1 MRQPQQHPPEPQ
13 QIQADLATAAT
24 RPGQHHLVQ
33 PDPDIPQDQGDPHV
47 EQPQRRI
54 ACRGPN
60 PGLMQLS
67 IGRLDGEPLAIR
79 LPDPVEGW
87 RLKSPE
93 GVDQVLLAM
102 PTPLTTIVAAFD
114 TDRDAGR
121 PLLGIVQGV
130 IRFPAISCAP

>member
-1 MRQPQQHPPEPQ
+1 QCY
-13 QIQADLATAAT
+13 
-24 RPGQHHLVQ
+24 
-33 PDPDIPQDQGDPHV
+33 PHV
-47 EQPQRRI
+47 EQPLPRI
-54 ACRGPN
+54 SSRGQN

-67 IGRLDGEPLAIR
+67 IGRLDGKPLAIR

-102 PTPLTTIVAAFD
+102 PMPLTTIVAAFD

-121 PLLGIVQGV
+121 PFLSIVQGV
-130 IRFPAISCAP
+130 GPEAAALPGQEHVGPAGSPRIVELAAPADHGHQERVAGC